1 MNGFVFSD
9 SIIIGHYVGG
19 LGQRCPSSVLYFS
32 DKGNYID
39 TIPNIIPELGTGQ
52 VGDINNISV
61 RKGFGLLEGIIQIQ
75 YNNGKQSICVPDIRH
90 CGSVMTKSDSKNYLP
105 TPSTH

>member
-39 TIPNIIPELGTGQ
+39 TIPEYHSRIRNRTGWRHQQHFGTQG
-52 VGDINNISV
+52 IRTV
-61 RKGFGLLEGIIQIQ
+61 R
-75 YNNGKQSICVPDIRH
+75 RH
-90 CGSVMTKSDSKNYLP
+90 YSNTV
-105 TPSTH
+105 